1 MKIRTKINKQM
12 MLIYYDGDTMV
23 MVLVMWVMKNMSHD
37 HDIHHQQGLGM
48 FRVRA
53 SLRYSSDICS
63 T

>member
-1 MKIRTKINKQM
+1 